1 MEDFNPQDKIIT
13 LKGMYKDYFLDY
25 ASYVI
30 LERAVPS
37 LEDGLKPVQRR
48 ILHSMFRMDDGRFH
62 KVANIIGHTMQFH
75 PHGDAAIG
83 DALVNLGQKELMI
96 DCQGNWGDM
105 RTGDSAAAPRY
116 IEARLT
122 KFALEVAFNPQT
134 TEWQQS
140 YDGRNKEPVNL
151 PMKFPL
157 VLAQGVEGI
166 AVGLS
171 TKILPHNFIELIDAS
186 VKILQNQ
193 DVTIYPDFQT
203 GGKIDIAEYK
213 DGERGG
219 RVKVRAK
226 IDILD
231 KKTLLVTEIPYGTT
245 TENLIDSVI
254 KAVDK
259 GKIKIKKI
267 TDNTAKNVE
276 IEVQL
281 LPGISPEV
289 TRDALYAFTDCEVSV
304 SPNACVIVNNKPE
317 FLNVK
322 EILKLSTFRTK
333 DLLRQELEI
342 KKNEL
347 LDKWHL
353 ASLEKIFIEKRIYR
367 DIEEAESF
375 DAALSII
382 DIGLRKYVA
391 TPSELQP
398 GDKRLKLMREISQ
411 DDLIKLTEIRI
422 KRISKYNSFKTDEYL
437 LELENELKQVNYDLK
452 HLTEF
457 TIKYFEHLKNTYGK
471 GRERRTEIIS
481 IENIESKNVIV
492 NNAKL
497 YIDNENGF
505 IGTNSK
511 LGDFVCECSDIDD
524 IIAFR
529 QDGKCIVNKIG
540 DKVFMGKNLLYAGIW
555 KKDDER
561 TTFHIMYLDG
571 NSGNT
576 YAKRFQVNAITRDK
590 EYNLITEHK
599 YSKVL
604 YFSVNPNGE
613 SEIVK
618 VQLTPGSK
626 ARIKAFDYDLGDL
639 MIKGRSSLGNIVTK
653 YPVRKINFV
662 EKGKSS
668 LGKQKYWFDD
678 ITGKLNKTGLGKYLG
693 QFDTDDKIVII
704 YKSGHYEIKEIS
716 KIITLD
722 YLNIIEI
729 HQYHHNTVI
738 NAVYF
743 DGDKQWSMVKRF
755 NIETNKLDE
764 KFLFISEHK
773 DSRLYLTSFDPNP
786 VVNFS
791 YKQNNIVT
799 EREIDLSEFVGIKG
813 WKALGNKLGEF
824 KISIIEQ
831 TNKSE
836 NENGDIE
843 SDDVSENTDIE
854 IGSETTEQN
863 PENDNLEMTDLIKT
877 EDTEKK
883 QLGSKNNKKSTGIK
897 EDNDNKTDQ
906 DDTLHIGD
914 TIEF

>member
-1 MEDFNPQDKIIT
+1 MENFNPQDKIIS

-48 ILHSMFRMDDGRFH
+48 ILHSMYRMDDGRYH

-83 DALVNLGQKELMI
+83 DALVNLGQKDLLI
-96 DCQGNWGDM
+96 DTQGNWGDI

-140 YDGRNKEPVNL
+140 YDGRNKEPVHL

-186 VKILQNQ
+186 VCILKNEE
-193 DVTIYPDFQT
+193 VVIYPDFQT
-203 GGKIDIAEYK
+203 GGKIDISEYK

-219 RVKVRAK
+219 KVKVRAK

-231 KKTLLVTEIPYGTT
+231 KKTLIIKELPYGVT
-245 TENLIDSVI
+245 TETLIDSVL
-254 KAVDK
+254 KAVEK

-267 TDNTAKNVE
+267 TDNTAKIVE

-289 TRDALYAFTDCEVSV
+289 TRDALYAFTDCEVSI

-317 FLNVK
+317 FLTVL

-333 DLLRQELEI
+333 ELLRQELEI

-347 LDKWHL
+347 LEKWHL
-353 ASLEKIFIEKRIYR
+353 TSLEKIFIENRIYR

-375 DAALSII
+375 ETALEII

-398 GDKRLKLMREISQ
+398 ADKRLKLMREITQ
-411 DDLIKLTEIRI
+411 DDLIKLTEIKI
-422 KRISKYNSFKTDEYL
+422 KKISKYNSFKTDEYL
-437 LELENELKQVNYDLK
+437 AELENELKQVNYDLK

-457 TIKYFEHLKNTYGK
+457 TIKYFEHLKKTYGT
-471 GRERRTEIIS
+471 GRERRTEII
-481 IENIESKNVIV
+481 NIETIATKNVIV

-497 YIDNENGF
+497 YIDPENGF

-511 LGDFVCECSDIDD
+511 IGDFVCECSDIDD

-529 QDGKCIVNKIG
+529 QDGKCIINRIG
-540 DKVFMGKNLLYAGIW
+540 DKVFMGKNLLHAGLW

-561 TTFHIMYLDG
+561 TTYHLIYLDG
-571 NSGNT
+571 NTGNT

-590 EYNLITEHK
+590 EYNLITDHNF
-599 YSKVL
+599 SKVL

-613 SEIVK
+613 TEIVK
-618 VQLTPGSK
+618 VFLTPGCK
-626 ARIKAFDYDLGDL
+626 AKNKVFDFDFGNL
-639 MIKGRSSLGNIVTK
+639 MIKGRSSLGNTVTK
-653 YPVRKINFV
+653 YPVKKVSFL

-668 LGKQKYWFDD
+668 LGKQKYWYDE
-678 ITGKLNKTGLGKYLG
+678 ITGKLNKNELGKYLG
-693 QFDTDDKIVII
+693 QFDTEDKIIVI
-704 YKSGHYEIKEIS
+704 YKSGHYEIKEVS
-716 KIITLD
+716 KVITLD
-722 YLNIIEI
+722 YQNITDI
-729 HQYHHNTVI
+729 HQLNEDTVI
-738 NAVYF
+738 TAVHY

-755 NIETNKLDE
+755 KIETNKVDE

-773 DSRLYLTSFDPNP
+773 DARLYFVSFDENP
-786 VVNFS
+786 IIKITYIHNKINQEKELNAS
-791 YKQNNIVT
+791 
-799 EREIDLSEFVGIKG
+799 EIVGIKG
-813 WKALGNKLGEF
+813 WKAMGNKIGEF
-824 KISIIEQ
+824 TIKSIEHTNKIMMDDDTASEEFNEEEDYSEEENNRFKDETTSDTNDEKSLPDEEIIEKKE
-831 TNKSE
+831 TKNK
-836 NENGDIE
+836 D
-843 SDDVSENTDIE
+843 
-854 IGSETTEQN
+854 
-863 PENDNLEMTDLIKT
+863 
-877 EDTEKK
+877 
-883 QLGSKNNKKSTGIK
+883 KKS
-897 EDNDNKTDQ
+897 DNS
-906 DDTLHIGD
+906 LHIGD

>member
-1 MEDFNPQDKIIT
+1 MENFNQQDKIIS

-48 ILHSMFRMDDGRFH
+48 ILHSMFRMDDGRYH

-83 DALVNLGQKELMI
+83 DALVNLGQKELLI
-96 DCQGNWGDM
+96 DTQGNWGDI

-186 VKILQNQ
+186 IGILKNEE
-193 DVTIYPDFQT
+193 VIIYPDFQT

-231 KKTLLVTEIPYGTT
+231 KKTLIINEIPYGVTT
-245 TENLIDSVI
+245 GTLIESVL

-276 IEVQL
+276 VEVQL

-289 TRDALYAFTDCEVSV
+289 TRDALYAFTDCEVSI

-317 FLNVK
+317 FLSVL
-322 EILKLSTFRTK
+322 EILRLSTFRTK
-333 DLLRQELEI
+333 ELLRQELEI

-347 LDKWHL
+347 LEKWHL

-375 DAALSII
+375 EAALTII
-382 DIGLRKYVA
+382 GKSLRKYVA
-391 TPSELQP
+391 TPSEIQP
-398 GDKRLKLMREISQ
+398 ADTRLKLMREILQ
-411 DDLIKLTEIRI
+411 EDIIKLTEIKI
-422 KRISKYNSFKTDEYL
+422 KKISKYNSFKTDEYL
-437 LELENELKQVNYDLK
+437 VELENELIQVNYDLK
-452 HLTEF
+452 HLTDF
-457 TIKYFEHLKNTYGK
+457 TIKYFEHLKKTYGAGK
-471 GRERRTEIIS
+471 ERKTEIIN

-497 YIDNENGF
+497 YSDQENGF

-511 LGDFVCECSDIDD
+511 IGEFVCDCSDIDD

-529 QDGKCIVNKIG
+529 QDGKCVVNRIG
-540 DKVFMGKNLLYAGIW
+540 DKVFMGKNILHAGIW

-561 TTFHIMYLDG
+561 TTYHIIYLDG

-590 EYNLITEHK
+590 EYNLITEHNF
-599 YSKVL
+599 SKLL

-613 SEIVK
+613 TEIVK
-618 VQLTPGSK
+618 VNLTPGCK
-626 ARIKAFDYDLGDL
+626 AKIKVFDFDFGKL
-639 MIKGRSSLGNIVTK
+639 MIKGRNSLGNIVTK
-653 YPVRKINFV
+653 YPVKKINFI

-668 LGKQKYWFDD
+668 LGKQKYWYDE
-678 ITGKLNKTGLGKYLG
+678 ITGKLNKNKLGKYLG
-693 QFDTDDKIVII
+693 QFDTEDKIVII
-704 YKSGHYEIKEIS
+704 YKSGHYEIKEIT
-716 KIITLD
+716 KVITLD
-722 YLNIIEI
+722 YQNIIGI
-729 HQYHHNTVI
+729 HQLNDDTVLS
-738 NAVYF
+738 AVHY

-755 NIETNKLDE
+755 KIETNKLDE

-773 DSRLYLTSFDPNP
+773 DAKLYLVSFDENP
-786 VVNFS
+786 IINIS
-791 YKQNNIVT
+791 YLQNKLAQ
-799 EREIDLSEFVGIKG
+799 ERELELSDFVGIKG
-813 WKALGNKLGEF
+813 WKAMGNKIGEF
-824 KISIIEQ
+824 PLSKIEQ
-831 TNKSE
+831 TNKTEYNDDNEDE
-836 NENGDIE
+836 NESSEYSDIDTENSINENNQTVSLNESIGDE
-843 SDDVSENTDIE
+843 ENT
-854 IGSETTEQN
+854 SMSVKET
-863 PENDNLEMTDLIKT
+863 
-877 EDTEKK
+877 
-883 QLGSKNNKKSTGIK
+883 NKKISGNK
-897 EDNDNKTDQ
+897 DKKSDNS
-906 DDTLHIGD
+906 LHIGD